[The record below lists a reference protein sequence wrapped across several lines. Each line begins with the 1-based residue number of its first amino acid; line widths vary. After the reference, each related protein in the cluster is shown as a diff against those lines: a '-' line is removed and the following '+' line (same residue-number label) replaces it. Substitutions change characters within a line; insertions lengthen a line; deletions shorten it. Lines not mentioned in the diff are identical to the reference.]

1 MPANLKYT
9 SHRPKRY
16 TERVPI
22 FWWVKKWSFTRFIL
36 RELSA
41 IWVAAY
47 AVVLVLIVRAVAM
60 GPESYAAL
68 LEVFRTPLSIV
79 LHAIAAAFV
88 LMHTV
93 TWFNLAPKAMVIKL
107 GSRRVPPGVIVGMNY
122 AAWFVVSAGLLWIL
136 IF

>member
-1 MPANLKYT
+1 M
-9 SHRPKRY
+9 
-16 TERVPI
+16 PI
-22 FWWVKKWSFTRFIL
+22 FWWVRKWSFTRFIL

-41 IWVAAY
+41 VAVAGY
-47 AVVLVLIVRAVAM
+47 AVVLVLIVRAVAK
-60 GPESYAAL
+60 GPEAYAGL

-79 LHAIAAAFV
+79 LHAVAAAFV

-107 GSRRVPPGVIVGMNY
+107 GGRRVPAVMILGMNY
-122 AAWFVVSAGLLWIL
+122 AAWIIVSAIILWIF